1 MKQISIENVQYVDG
15 LMLSLLFSDGSTQ
28 TIDFSGFF
36 EKHPHPQYNKYKKIS
51 EFKKFWL
58 RNGNLIWGKHADL
71 SFPLNALYFGNLE
84 LCCDDEWPECK
95 LIINNPTNQQRTKKQ
110 EINTLT

>member
-1 MKQISIENVQYVDG
+1 MNQITIDKVECVDG
-15 LMLSLLFSDGSTQ
+15 
-28 TIDFSGFF
+28 
-36 EKHPHPQYNKYKKIS
+36 QYNKYARKP

-84 LCCDDEWPECK
+84 LCCDDEWPEV
-95 LIINNPTNQQRTKKQ
+95 NQIFAHIEKRMM
-110 EINTLT
+110 EAGMS

>member
-1 MKQISIENVQYVDG
+1 MKQISIDNVEYVDG
-15 LMLSLLFSDGSTQ
+15 LVLSLLFSDGSRQ
-28 TIDFSGFF
+28 TIDFSDFF
-36 EKHPHPQYNKYKKIS
+36 ERHPHPQYNKYKKKS

-84 LCCDDEWPECK
+84 LCCDDEWPEA
-95 LIINNPTNQQRTKKQ
+95 N
-110 EINTLT
+110 